1 MNYIDGYLLFLR
13 TEKKLGDA
21 TIESY
26 RLDLEGFVCFIDKE
40 ITKIC
45 RDDMKGILIIVLWRI

>member
-1 MNYIDGYLLFLR
+1 MNYIDSYLLFLR

-40 ITKIC
+40 ITKVS
-45 RDDMKGILIIVLWRI
+45 RVLQLT